1 MTDIKKE
8 MKDRARLAKGLANAL
23 GYDVEYV
30 SMDVE
35 SCDLICMS
43 ESIRE
48 TKETLQRLTDN
59 ITEIEYLMY
68 LLKNSDSRKK
78 HNPL

>member
-1 MTDIKKE
+1 

-23 GYDVEYV
+23 GYDVDYV

-35 SCDLICMS
+35 SCDLICMN

-48 TKETLQRLTDN
+48 TKDTIQRLMDN

-68 LLKNSDSRKK
+68 LLKNADSRK
-78 HNPL
+78 

>member
-1 MTDIKKE
+1 MMDIRKE
-8 MKDRARLAKGLANAL
+8 MRDRARLAKGLANAL

-35 SCDLICMS
+35 SCDLMCMN

-68 LLKNSDSRKK
+68 LLQKDVSRK
-78 HNPL
+78 

>member
-8 MKDRARLAKGLANAL
+8 MRDRARLAKGLANAL

-35 SCDLICMS
+35 SCDLMCMN

-68 LLKNSDSRKK
+68 LLQKDVSRK
-78 HNPL
+78 